1 MPVQT
6 EDGQNLQGQAE
17 RIISEEEA
25 AVQNELFAAQNELE
39 AATLE
44 RERIPVPGPNPIG
57 TGWSTNVGLYAVCGA
72 VVLAALSAGWVWLFG
87 VRVYTRDAK
96 GRFRIAGITR
106 VMIKGND
113 KQKIVPLTKQIIR
126 NSVTND
132 LCLRFT
138 GPVLSRYAGEGLL
151 LVYKTMRRE
160 FTAQREVRI
169 RMHA

>member
-1 MPVQT
+1 MPVQE
-6 EDGQNLQGQAE
+6 EDGQNLQGQTE
-17 RIISEEEA
+17 GMISEEEA

-44 RERIPVPGPNPIG
+44 RERIPVPGRGSIG
-57 TGWSTNVGLYAVCGA
+57 TGWTTKIGLFAVCG
-72 VVLAALSAGWVWLFG
+72 VIILAALSAGWVWFFG

-96 GRFRIAGITR
+96 GRYRIAGITR
-106 VMIKGND
+106 VMIKEQDN
-113 KQKIVPLTKQIIR
+113 QKVVPLTKQIIR

-132 LCLRFT
+132 LCLRFA
-138 GPVLSRYAGEGLL
+138 GPVLRRYEGKSLL

-160 FTAQREVRI
+160 FTAQREVQI